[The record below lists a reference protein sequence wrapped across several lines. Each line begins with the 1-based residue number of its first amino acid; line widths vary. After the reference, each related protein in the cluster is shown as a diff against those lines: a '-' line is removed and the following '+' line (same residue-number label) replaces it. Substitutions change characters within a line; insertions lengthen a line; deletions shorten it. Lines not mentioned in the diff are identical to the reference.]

1 MKKNGEYDPPKYGS
15 LKKTCRIM
23 KATLLFLMLTVC
35 HSFGM
40 VYSQEVRLDIDL
52 ENATFGQFMEQVK
65 DQSDFT
71 FFFHDAMVMKLTNIT
86 LHVKQE
92 DIDAILT
99 KCLKGSGITYRI
111 KDRTIIL
118 YGTDDNT
125 KKEIEVI
132 GRVVDEKGR

>member
-65 DQSDFT
+65 DQSDFP
-71 FFFHDAMVMKLTNIT
+71 FFFL
-86 LHVKQE
+86 E
-92 DIDAILT
+92 EE
-99 KCLKGSGITYRI
+99 G
-111 KDRTIIL
+111 
-118 YGTDDNT
+118 
-125 KKEIEVI
+125 
-132 GRVVDEKGR
+132 VVTAVFFAFQN

>member
-1 MKKNGEYDPPKYGS
+1 MKKNGEYDPPKYGL

-23 KATLLFLMLTVC
+23 KVTLLFLILTVC

-65 DQSDFT
+65 NQSDFT

-86 LHVKQE
+86 LHAKQE
-92 DIDAILT
+92 NIDVVLA
-99 KCLKGSGITYRI
+99 KCLKGSGY
-111 KDRTIIL
+111 DYPL
-118 YGTDDNT
+118 W
-125 KKEIEVI
+125 
-132 GRVVDEKGR
+132 GR